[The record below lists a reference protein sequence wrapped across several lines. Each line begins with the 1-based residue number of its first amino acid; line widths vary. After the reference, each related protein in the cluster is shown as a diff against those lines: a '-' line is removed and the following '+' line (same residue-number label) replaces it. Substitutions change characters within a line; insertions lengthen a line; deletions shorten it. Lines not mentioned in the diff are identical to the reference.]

1 MVRTSVTHSAA
12 PRVPLF
18 CSYHIL
24 TSSVIYYYSTNNFID
39 CQTDVIGVF
48 EGCSNY
54 GSPLL
59 GNISLSVLRSQSDC
73 AEAVL
78 GASVQSFSV
87 LVDVPV
93 EHSMNGRSSSESSS
107 ITLDNFALLIRL
119 TCTSSLFFS
128 LERFDSAKPGV

>member
-1 MVRTSVTHSAA
+1 MAYKGHYA
-12 PRVPLF
+12 LF
-18 CSYHIL
+18 HNTFRIIKYAFQI
-24 TSSVIYYYSTNNFID
+24 INNFTD
-39 CQTDVIGVF
+39 CQTDVIGFF

-54 GSPLL
+54 GSSLL

-78 GASVQSFSV
+78 AASVKGFSV

-119 TCTSSLFFS
+119 TCTCSSMSSSLFFS